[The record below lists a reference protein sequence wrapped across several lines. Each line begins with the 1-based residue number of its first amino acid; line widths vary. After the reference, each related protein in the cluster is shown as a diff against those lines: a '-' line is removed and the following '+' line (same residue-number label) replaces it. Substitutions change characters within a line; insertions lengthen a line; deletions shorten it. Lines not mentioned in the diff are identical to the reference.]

1 MAGNP
6 YAGADDL
13 RRSNLPAKKTGRQQV
28 KRAVRTR
35 GDRTESR
42 TAVAK
47 AIRSVESGDVA
58 EAETAVRDALI
69 TMDRAVQKGILHK
82 NNVNRRKSR
91 IAARLN
97 KMKAAS
103 A

>member
-1 MAGNP
+1 M
-6 YAGADDL
+6 
-13 RRSNLPAKKTGRQQV
+13 PAKKTGRQQV

-35 GDRTESR
+35 GDRTETRS
-42 TAVAK
+42 AMAK
-47 AIRSVESGDVA
+47 ALRLVEEGDVA
-58 EAETAVRDALI
+58 LAETAVRDALSI
-69 TMDRAVQKGILHK
+69 MDQAVQKGILHK

-103 A
+103 T

>member
-1 MAGNP
+1 M
-6 YAGADDL
+6 
-13 RRSNLPAKKTGRQQV
+13 PAKKTGRQQI
-28 KRAVRTR
+28 KRSVRTR
-35 GDRTESR
+35 GDRTETRS
-42 TAVAK
+42 AIAK
-47 AIRSVESGDVA
+47 ALRSVEAGDVA
-58 EAETAVRDALI
+58 EAETDVRDALSI
-69 TMDRAVQKGILHK
+69 MDRSVQKGILHK

>member
-1 MAGNP
+1 M
-6 YAGADDL
+6 
-13 RRSNLPAKKTGRQQV
+13 
-28 KRAVRTR
+28 
-35 GDRTESR
+35 
-42 TAVAK
+42 AK
-47 AIRSVESGDVA
+47 ALRSVESGDVA
-58 EAETAVRDALI
+58 EAETAVRDALS

-97 KMKAAS
+97 KLKAAS